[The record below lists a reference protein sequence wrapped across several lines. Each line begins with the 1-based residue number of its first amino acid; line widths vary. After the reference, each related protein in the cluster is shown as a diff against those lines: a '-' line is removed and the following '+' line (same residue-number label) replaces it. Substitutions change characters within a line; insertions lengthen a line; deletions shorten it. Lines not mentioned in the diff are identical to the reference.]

1 MSVFEWAYLDTE
13 GNELGRSSRFED
25 PEAAEAWISISW
37 QDLAANGVEE
47 VALFDHS
54 RDRHVYRMGLGAE

>member
-1 MSVFEWAYLDTE
+1 MTVFGWTYLDTD
-13 GNELGRSSRFED
+13 GNELGHSVRFED

-54 RDRHVYRMGLGAE
+54 RDRHVYRMGLGPE

>member
-1 MSVFEWAYLDTE
+1 MTVFGWTYLDTD
-13 GNELGRSSRFED
+13 GNELGRSARFED

-54 RDRHVYRMGLGAE
+54 RDRHVYRMGLSAE

>member
-13 GNELGRSSRFED
+13 GTELGRSSRFED
-25 PEAAEAWISISW
+25 PEAAEAWISISC

-54 RDRHVYRMGLGAE
+54 RARHVYRMGLSAE

>member
-1 MSVFEWAYLDTE
+1 MTVFGWTYLDTD
-13 GNELGRSSRFED
+13 GNELGRSVRFED
-25 PEAAEAWISISW
+25 PEAAEDWISTAW

-54 RDRHVYRMGLGAE
+54 RDRHVYRMGLGAD

>member
-1 MSVFEWAYLDTE
+1 MTVFAWTYLDTD
-13 GNELGRSSRFED
+13 GNELGHSVRFED

-54 RDRHVYRMGLGAE
+54 RDRHVYRMGLGPE